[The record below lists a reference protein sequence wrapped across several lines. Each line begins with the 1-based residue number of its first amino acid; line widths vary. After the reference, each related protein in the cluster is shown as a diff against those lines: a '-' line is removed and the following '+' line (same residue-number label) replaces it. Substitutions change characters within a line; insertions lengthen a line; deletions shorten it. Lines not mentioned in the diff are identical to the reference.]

1 MNGLTGVDL
10 HACVE
15 GIAAKQNHRAGMN
28 KGPSSF
34 SSAAGSADAGRR
46 GRGGGEGGEDEGKMT
61 EGLTSL

>member
-15 GIAAKQNHRAGMN
+15 GNAAKQNHRAGMN

-34 SSAAGSADAGRR
+34 SSAAGRR
-46 GRGGGEGGEDEGKMT
+46 GRGEGEGGEDERKMT